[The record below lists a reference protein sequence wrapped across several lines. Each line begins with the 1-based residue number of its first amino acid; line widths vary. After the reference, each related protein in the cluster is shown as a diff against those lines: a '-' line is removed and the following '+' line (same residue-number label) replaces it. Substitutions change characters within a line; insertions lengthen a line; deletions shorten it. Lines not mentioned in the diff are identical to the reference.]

1 MHLLAAVRGLHPSV
15 FWRLV
20 LGFSAII
27 AVLAGVNLYVLVELR
42 QFTRLN
48 TELVSQHYPSIETA
62 RWLVGSLYQQLKN
75 EKQYTAVRDLDFLKS
90 FKAEAAEFERALGD
104 LLIQDLSPEGRRFL
118 GEVRGLHEQY
128 VSLVGHKPAGR
139 RLSRRSPSPD
149 YELKRDALID
159 RITTPLQSYIGW
171 HEAQISRVLEDS
183 QIRAMRAESIT
194 PQLILIA
201 LCLGLG
207 LAGFV
212 SYSILRPLRR
222 LQGHIRQIGYG
233 NFGTPVEI
241 EGPRDLRDLVEAV
254 SWMRAKLQEL
264 DEMKSDFLSHV
275 THELR
280 NPLTSIHTG
289 TQLLLEE
296 VAGPLTPEQRDM
308 LGMMIDNSRRLIEM
322 ISTLLDLSK
331 MDAGMM
337 AYHLAP
343 TDLKEVTETS
353 LDKVRLMAEG
363 KQVRLILESRHKPFL
378 VPTDRM
384 RIEQVLDNLLSNA
397 VKFSP
402 SGGVVCVR
410 LDMDRTRTLARVEVS
425 DCGPGIPPDSLPRIF
440 DRFYQGPIVAQGVA
454 GTGLGLA
461 LAKKVVEGHGGRIWA
476 VSDVGK
482 GTTVQFV
489 LPLKARC
496 DDEQSNKQPQRSME
510 ESHEQALSIH

>member
-1 MHLLAAVRGLHPSV
+1 MRLLAAVRGLHPSV

-62 RWLVGSLYQQLKN
+62 RWLVGSLYEQLKN
-75 EKQYTAVRDLDFLKS
+75 EKQYTAVRDPDFLKS
-90 FKAEAAEFERALGD
+90 FQAEAAEFDRALRD
-104 LLIQDLSPEGRRFL
+104 LLMQDLSSDGRRLL
-118 GEVRGLHEQY
+118 GEVRRLHEQY
-128 VSLVGHKPAGR
+128 VSLVAHKPVSR
-139 RLSRRSPSPD
+139 RTSRRSSPD

-159 RITTPLQSYIGW
+159 RITNPLQSYIAW
-171 HEAQISRVLEDS
+171 HEGEISRALEDS
-183 QIRAMRAESIT
+183 QVRAMRAESIT

-207 LAGFV
+207 LAGLV
-212 SYSILRPLRR
+212 SYSILRPIRR

-233 NFGTPVEI
+233 NFGTPVQI

-254 SWMRAKLQEL
+254 SWMRVKLQEL

-296 VAGPLTPEQRDM
+296 VAGPLTSDQRDM
-308 LGMMIDNSRRLIEM
+308 LRMMIDNSRRLIEM

-337 AYHLAP
+337 AYRLAS
-343 TDLKEVTETS
+343 TDLKEIAETS
-353 LDKVRLMAEG
+353 LNKVRLMAEG
-363 KQVRLILESRHKPFL
+363 KQVRLVLESRHKPFL

-402 SGGVVCVR
+402 SGGVVRVR
-410 LDMDRTRTLARVEVS
+410 LDLDRTHTLARVEVS
-425 DCGPGIPPDSLPRIF
+425 DSGPGIPPDSLPRIF

-476 VSDVGK
+476 VSDLGK

-496 DDEQSNKQPQRSME
+496 DDESATEESQRSME
-510 ESHEQALSIH
+510 QSHEQAVSIH